1 MSGTLRCRAEPQ
13 KINLFDESASRN
25 RAILLSKALA
35 GTISSVAAHHI
46 DGRLMPLTRS
56 KEQFLTTMN
65 GVKFLMEDGP
75 MEVPCRAT
83 RELLGD
89 RFGSNG
95 ERDEDEKAF
104 RLNRAA
110 IEQAASDKYDAGE
123 VESRVDPKIVV
134 TAGDMAS
141 PLSRKM

>member
-1 MSGTLRCRAEPQ
+1 MSGFC
-13 KINLFDESASRN
+13 
-25 RAILLSKALA
+25 
-35 GTISSVAAHHI
+35 VAAHHI
-46 DGRLMPLTRS
+46 DGGLMPLTRS
-56 KEQFLTTMN
+56 KEQILTTMN

-75 MEVPCRAT
+75 TEVPCTAT

-95 ERDEDEKAF
+95 DPDEDEKAF

-110 IEQAASDKYDAGE
+110 IEKAASDKYDARE

-134 TAGDMAS
+134 TARDMAS